1 MNHLLIGAAVPF
13 LIAAIIYSR
22 KRFRAS
28 VIFLL
33 VTPAFM
39 AMAMLWAIAPDLPRL
54 LGLMDL
60 YNQLLRDPRC
70 NIFFWH
76 FTIDNVETDSVWH
89 SVFFILMWGVLLFT
103 AWRELALR
111 EKEL

>member
-1 MNHLLIGAAVPF
+1 MNHLLIGAFVPF
-13 LIAAIIYSR
+13 LIAVFIYARSG
-22 KRFRAS
+22 FRAS

-39 AMAMLWAIAPDLPRL
+39 AMAMLWSIAPDLPRL
-54 LGLMDL
+54 FGMMDL

-76 FTIDNVETDSVWH
+76 FAVDNIETESAWH
-89 SVFFILMWGVLLFT
+89 SVFFILIWMALLFA
-103 AWRELALR
+103 AWRELMLR